1 MRPRRQSPFR
11 SGAGPWIIALS
22 RLSGATQVARFDLY
36 GLGAALVDTE
46 IRVSDAEL
54 RDHGIEKGLMTL
66 VDEARQ
72 YRLLEAFSDHLPLAR
87 RASGGSGANT
97 VIALSCFGGRGY
109 YSFRVADDDNGHFYL
124 RDLAA
129 AGVAHNGIR
138 QLSPG
143 ITGKCLVLVTPDAE
157 RTMNTYLGISEQLA
171 PENLDLEA
179 LSASRWLYIE
189 GYLATSTSGRAAAIR
204 AREVARQQGVRVA
217 LSLSDP
223 GIVTHYGEQLRAMAG
238 GRVDLLFC
246 NGDEARAWTSADDLE
261 TAAVR
266 LRASAERFAITL
278 GARGALVYDGRELH
292 QVPATPAVAVDTNG
306 AGDMF
311 AGAFLYA
318 LSRDCDCRAAGR
330 FANLAAAAVVGR
342 YGPRLPPADHGA
354 LAAQLGTGG

>member
-1 MRPRRQSPFR
+1 M
-11 SGAGPWIIALS
+11 
-22 RLSGATQVARFDLY
+22 TRFDLY

-46 IRVSDAEL
+46 IRISDTEL
-54 RDHGIEKGLMTL
+54 RAHGIEKGLMTL

-72 YRLLEAFSDHLPLAR
+72 HQLLAAFSDHLPLAK
-87 RASGGSGANT
+87 RACGGSGANT

-109 YSFRVADDDNGHFYL
+109 YSCRVADDDNGHFYL

-129 AGVAHNGIR
+129 AGVAHNGTDGLP
-138 QLSPG
+138 QG

-179 LSASRWLYIE
+179 LADSSWLYIE
-189 GYLATSTSGRAAAIR
+189 GYLATSPSGRAAAIH
-204 AREVARQQGVRVA
+204 AREAARRQGTRVA

-223 GIVTHYGEQLRAMAG
+223 GIAAHFGEQLRAMAG
-238 GRVDLLFC
+238 DRVDLLFC
-246 NGDEARAWTSADDLE
+246 NGDEARAWTCADDLE

-318 LSRDCDCRAAGR
+318 LTRDCDCREAGR
-330 FANLAAAAVVGR
+330 FANLAAAAVVSR
-342 YGPRLPPADHGA
+342 YGPRLPPADHRA
-354 LAAQLGTGG
+354 LVAQLATAG